1 MKKVNSKI
9 VRQAPFKVSPTFPKI
24 SKSMNTGRVA
34 VLAEIKSD
42 TFAKNRITKSRFLA
56 LVRAGHPEQSRKYL
70 SGLGHNK

>member
-1 MKKVNSKI
+1 MQKVNSKI

-34 VLAEIKSD
+34 VLPEIKSD

-56 LVRAGHPEQSRKYL
+56 GHPEKSRKYL